1 MLMNSILY
9 ASSSQGL
16 KNAVMAQM
24 AVALVAS
31 TVLPDV
37 TGVRPPPAPAP
48 REAATAVKPLS
59 LGGCG
64 EGPPSILPAIPRG
77 RGTDAPRGPRPAVR
91 GGPRIHGP
99 DHQQLG
105 GPQRRECPRPLPAP
119 GPRPP
124 ALSAPRAGLTAAGG
138 RRAAASTW

>member
-37 TGVRPPPAPAP
+37 TGVRPPPARP
-48 REAATAVKPLS
+48 RRDASPL
-59 LGGCG
+59 GRMWR
-64 EGPPSILPAIPRG
+64 GPPPILPAIPLAG
-77 RGTDAPRGPRPAVR
+77 ALTPP
-91 GGPRIHGP
+91 GGPVCSSWR
-99 DHQQLG
+99 
-105 GPQRRECPRPLPAP
+105 
-119 GPRPP
+119 
-124 ALSAPRAGLTAAGG
+124 S
-138 RRAAASTW
+138 

>member
-37 TGVRPPPAPAP
+37 TGVRPPPRPPPARP
-48 REAATAVKPLS
+48 RRDASPW
-59 LGGCG
+59 GGCG
-64 EGPPSILPAIPRG
+64 EARLPSSPPSRWP
-77 RGTDAPRGPRPAVR
+77 V
-91 GGPRIHGP
+91 H
-99 DHQQLG
+99 
-105 GPQRRECPRPLPAP
+105 
-119 GPRPP
+119 
-124 ALSAPRAGLTAAGG
+124 
-138 RRAAASTW
+138 

>member
-37 TGVRPPPAPAP
+37 TGVRPAP
-48 REAATAVKPLS
+48 RA
-59 LGGCG
+59 
-64 EGPPSILPAIPRG
+64 R
-77 RGTDAPRGPRPAVR
+77 APRGGDGSDASPWADVERA
-91 GGPRIHGP
+91 
-99 DHQQLG
+99 L
-105 GPQRRECPRPLPAP
+105 LPSS
-119 GPRPP
+119 PP
-124 ALSAPRAGLTAAGG
+124 SPAGG
-138 RRAAASTW
+138 ALTPPGAPVCSSWRS

>member
-37 TGVRPPPAPAP
+37 TGVRPPPRPPRAPA
-48 REAATAVKPLS
+48 T
-59 LGGCG
+59 
-64 EGPPSILPAIPRG
+64 
-77 RGTDAPRGPRPAVR
+77 
-91 GGPRIHGP
+91 
-99 DHQQLG
+99 
-105 GPQRRECPRPLPAP
+105 
-119 GPRPP
+119 
-124 ALSAPRAGLTAAGG
+124 
-138 RRAAASTW
+138 

>member
-37 TGVRPPPAPAP
+37 TRLRPPP
-48 REAATAVKPLS
+48 R
-59 LGGCG
+59 
-64 EGPPSILPAIPRG
+64 
-77 RGTDAPRGPRPAVR
+77 PRPA
-91 GGPRIHGP
+91 
-99 DHQQLG
+99 
-105 GPQRRECPRPLPAP
+105 RR
-119 GPRPP
+119 
-124 ALSAPRAGLTAAGG
+124 
-138 RRAAASTW
+138 RRQ

>member
-37 TGVRPPPAPAP
+37 TGVRPPPARP
-48 REAATAVKPLS
+48 RRDASPLGRMWRGRLQS
-59 LGGCG
+59 S
-64 EGPPSILPAIPRG
+64 PPSPWP
-77 RGTDAPRGPRPAVR
+77 V
-91 GGPRIHGP
+91 H
-99 DHQQLG
+99 
-105 GPQRRECPRPLPAP
+105 
-119 GPRPP
+119 
-124 ALSAPRAGLTAAGG
+124 
-138 RRAAASTW
+138 

>member
-37 TGVRPPPAPAP
+37 TGVRPPP
-48 REAATAVKPLS
+48 
-59 LGGCG
+59 
-64 EGPPSILPAIPRG
+64 
-77 RGTDAPRGPRPAVR
+77 
-91 GGPRIHGP
+91 
-99 DHQQLG
+99 
-105 GPQRRECPRPLPAP
+105 
-119 GPRPP
+119 PRPP
-124 ALSAPRAGLTAAGG
+124 PAPAT
-138 RRAAASTW
+138 